1 MTKQDYDNFSKDYD
15 RFVNWKERLSAE
27 MPFIK
32 QQLGT
37 IRPDTDQPL
46 RVLDSACGT
55 GMHAIALAEMGYRV
69 SAADISSEM
78 IKKARENAHVAQQD
92 VDFKS
97 AGFGDLAHSFISP
110 SQPNF
115 DALFCLG
122 NSLPH
127 LLSENALQTALE
139 DMAACLRPGG
149 LLLLQNRN
157 FDAVM
162 SEHNRWQGIQSYQE
176 DRAEWLFVR
185 FYDFD
190 PDGLITFNI
199 IHLQKN
205 TGETWRQEISTT
217 RLFPLKQDIL
227 LPLLKN
233 AGFGSL
239 NCYGK
244 MGFEAFDAQKSGNL
258 VITAT
263 KT

>member
-15 RFVNWKERLSAE
+15 RFVNWEERLSAE
-27 MPFIK
+27 MPFIME
-32 QQLGT
+32 QLVT
-37 IRPDTDQPL
+37 IPTDTDHPL

-55 GMHAIALAEMGYRV
+55 GMHAIALAEEGNLV

-78 IKKARENAHVAQQD
+78 IKKAQENAQLAHIN
-92 VDFKS
+92 VDFKP

-110 SQPNF
+110 DQPKF

-127 LLSENALQTALE
+127 LLSENALQTALD

-162 SEHNRWQGIQSYQE
+162 MEHNRWQGIQSHQE
-176 DRAEWLFVR
+176 DASEWLFVR

-199 IHLQKN
+199 IHLQKH
-205 TGETWRQEISTT
+205 GSDAWHQEISTT
-217 RLFPLKQDIL
+217 RLFPLTQDIL
-227 LPLLKN
+227 LPLLEN
-233 AGFGSL
+233 AGFGAISS
-239 NCYGK
+239 YGK
-244 MGFEAFDAQKSGNL
+244 MGPEPFDPQKSGNL
-258 VITAT
+258 VVTAT
-263 KT
+263 RI